1 MPAEV
6 GVPVTCYEIKAATD
20 MAGDSDGR
28 PHAANAGSSP
38 PLGPKHDARK
48 SWRDVRSPQID
59 LQELV
64 SAAAGC
70 RLRQPTEARYHDHGP
85 LPGFSTGRPIQVL
98 TVLAKPLPIHAARYM
113 ASSRAFALSLSSAV
127 RADRRNPASR
137 LDWRNVRR
145 RQGRPSHAD
154 SELVY
159 WRANTIATDRL
170 VECCVRRTER
180 SGRCG

>member
-1 MPAEV
+1 MRPRRRPTWLGTRMVALAPQTPARHRCWARRTMPARV
-6 GVPVTCYEIKAATD
+6 GGVF
-20 MAGDSDGR
+20 GR
-28 PHAANAGSSP
+28 P
-38 PLGPKHDARK
+38 K
-48 SWRDVRSPQID
+48 ID

-85 LPGFSTGRPIQVL
+85 LPGFSTGRAIQVL
-98 TVLAKPLPIHAARYM
+98 TALAKPLPVHAARYM